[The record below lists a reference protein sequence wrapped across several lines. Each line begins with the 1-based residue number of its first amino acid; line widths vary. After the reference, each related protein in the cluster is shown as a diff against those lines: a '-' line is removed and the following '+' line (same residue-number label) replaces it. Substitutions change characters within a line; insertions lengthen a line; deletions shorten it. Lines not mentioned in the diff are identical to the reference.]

1 MIDTTKIG
9 CFVQSSPHPAWLAT
23 SNGHCTYA
31 NPALE
36 RLTGLRWDQIIH
48 ADWRNFLLEEDRPA
62 ASSSWQSSLATGT
75 PYRTRV
81 RMRGFDGL
89 PVTVELIAF
98 GNPVEDRSELWMFTA
113 LHVHGTIHQ
122 HPPLEAQLQS
132 TLNVIPAH
140 TWYAAPSGSLT
151 FVNERLATFLGLS
164 QDDPLRFGIDVGGSW
179 DSHIPLLHPDDQEE
193 SRRVWST
200 CIRTGSAGE
209 VSFRVRNAE
218 GMYRWFL
225 SRAEPLR
232 ASDGTLLYWIGVNLD
247 IDDAKRAEE
256 ALNATKETL
265 ARATQVATVAEL
277 SASIAH
283 EISQPLS
290 ALVANARAALNWLS
304 RDNPNVGQA
313 RSLMEA
319 ALRDGMGMGN
329 IIREIRQLFKRQA
342 PNKSTVHLNDL
353 INQVLLVLGK
363 DLRDKDTTLLV
374 EIDKDLPPVQ
384 ADSVQIQ
391 QVLLNLIRNA
401 TEAFP
406 PDLSEPRKLLIRT
419 FANSSQNAVVEVVDN
434 GVGIPDSEKIFE
446 AFFTTKKEGLGIG
459 LAISRSIVEAHG
471 GTLVASNRSDSGACF
486 SLTLPFEQLPKVNR
500 ECG

>member
-1 MIDTTKIG
+1 MIDTTEIS
-9 CFVQSSPHPAWLAT
+9 CLVQSSPHPAWLAS
-23 SNGHCTYA
+23 SNGHCTHA

-36 RLTGLRWDQIIH
+36 RLTGLKWDQIVH
-48 ADWRNFLLEEDRPA
+48 ADWRNFLIEEDRIA
-62 ASSSWQSSLATGT
+62 ASTSWQSYLATGR

-81 RMRGFDGL
+81 RVRGFDGL

-98 GNPVEDRSELWMFTA
+98 GNPVEDDADLWMFTA
-113 LHVHGTIHQ
+113 LHLHGTMQQ
-122 HPPLEAQLQS
+122 HPTLEAQLQA

-140 TWYAAPSGSLT
+140 TWYAAPSGTLM
-151 FVNERLATFLGLS
+151 FVNERGATFLGLS
-164 QDDPLRFGIDVGGSW
+164 EDDPIRFGIEMGGSW
-179 DSHIPLLHPDDQEE
+179 DSHIPLLHPDDHEE
-193 SRRVWST
+193 TRRVWST

-225 SRAEPLR
+225 SRVEPLR
-232 ASDGTLLYWIGVNLD
+232 ASDGRLLYWIGVNLE

-265 ARATQVATVAEL
+265 ARATQVATAAEF

-283 EISQPLS
+283 EILQPLS

-304 RDNPNVGQA
+304 SDNPNVGRA
-313 RSLMEA
+313 RTLIEVV
-319 ALRDGMGMGN
+319 LRDGIAMGN

-342 PNKSTVHLNDL
+342 PNKTTVQLNDL
-353 INQVLLVLGK
+353 IHQVLLVLSK
-363 DLRDKDTTLLV
+363 DLRDKNTALLV
-374 EIDKDLPPVQ
+374 EVDKDLPPVQ

-401 TEAFP
+401 IEAFP
-406 PDLSEPRKLLIRT
+406 PELSEPRKLLIRT
-419 FANSSQNAVVEVVDN
+419 FANSSRNAVVEVADN
-434 GVGIPDSEKIFE
+434 GMGIPDTEKIFE

-471 GTLVASNRSDSGACF
+471 GTLVATSRRDNGTCF
-486 SLTLPFEQLPKVNR
+486 NLTLPFLSNCQ
-500 ECG
+500 G